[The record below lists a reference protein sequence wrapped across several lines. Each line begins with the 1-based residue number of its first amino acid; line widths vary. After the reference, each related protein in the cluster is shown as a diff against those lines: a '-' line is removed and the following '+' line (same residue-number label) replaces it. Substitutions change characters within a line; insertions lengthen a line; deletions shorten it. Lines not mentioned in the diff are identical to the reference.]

1 MSAAWKNCRR
11 ASLCRDSRGG
21 CLHIFILGHH
31 IHLRSSAEQG
41 TGEAGGAA
49 AAVDAEFAAG
59 EGADV
64 ESGLAEAGVG
74 FVIFF
79 DGEQTIVSE
88 SEDVAGQSVALG
100 GIDFDEFESAR
111 LQQFDSFHGE
121 PGEIDEGGVVVEQA
135 DQGHQMQAG
144 GGSGAVGQRR

>member
-1 MSAAWKNCRR
+1 MSAAGKNCRR

-49 AAVDAEFAAG
+49 AAVDAEFAAR
-59 EGADV
+59 EGAEV
-64 ESGLAEAGVG
+64 ESGLAEAGVC

-79 DGEQTIVSE
+79 DGEQTVGAE
-88 SEDVAGQSVALG
+88 GEDVAGQGVALG
-100 GIDFDEFESAR
+100 GIDFEEFESAR
-111 LQQFDSFHGE
+111 FEEFYSFYRE
-121 PGEIDEGGVVVEQA
+121 PGEIDEGGVLVEET
-135 DQGHQMQAG
+135 DQGH
-144 GGSGAVGQRR
+144 